1 MPRLIVLCLLVAAC
15 GSGGGFPDAR
25 EIDAAPPKGTFT
37 LDWAVTDSNGN
48 AITCDQLGA
57 NAVTVITHNRE
68 VEGASTQVFVC
79 STLMGTSS
87 GLDPGTYDMD
97 FELDGSAGMIPSTP
111 LIPTQHGIVIESEQ
125 NVRLASLVFAVE
137 ATGAVALN
145 LSTGRASGNCG
156 AAPTGGGISA
166 TQIFLTRN
174 SDLTCNPLTLTIGT
188 NATHM
193 TPQSYLINCTTPL
206 DGPCIDSDQSITA
219 TGIAADSYTIHI
231 RGKEGLPTATAPVCW
246 TNNDSIVVPPL
257 GGTLTRT
264 LNLGFATTT
273 AGCM

>member
-1 MPRLIVLCLLVAAC
+1 MPRSIVLCLLVASC

-25 EIDAAPPKGTFT
+25 PIDVAPPKGTFSLAWT
-37 LDWAVTDSNGN
+37 VTDANGA

-57 NAVTVITHNRE
+57 NTVTVITHNRD
-68 VEGASTQVFVC
+68 VDGASTQVFVC
-79 STLMGTSS
+79 RTLMGMSS

-97 FELDGSAGMIPSTP
+97 FELDGDAGMIPPTP
-111 LIPTQHGIVIESEQ
+111 VIPTQHGIVIQSEQ
-125 NVRLASLVFAVE
+125 NVPLAPLVFAVE
-137 ATGAVALN
+137 ATGAIALN
-145 LSTGRASGNCG
+145 LSTGRTGGNCA
-156 AAPTGGGISA
+156 AAPGGGGISA

-193 TPQSYLINCTTPL
+193 TPQSYVINCMTPI

-219 TGIAADSYTIHI
+219 TGVAADSYQIHV
-231 RGKEGLPTATAPVCW
+231 RGKEGAAVCW

-257 GGTLTRT
+257 GGTLTT
-264 LNLGFATTT
+264 QLNLGFAAST

>member
-25 EIDAAPPKGTFT
+25 AIDAAPPKGTFT
-37 LDWAVTDSNGN
+37 LDWAVTDANGN
-48 AITCDQLGA
+48 VVTCDQLGA
-57 NAVTVITHNRE
+57 TAVTVITHNRE
-68 VEGASTQVFVC
+68 VEGAHTQVFVC

-97 FELDGSAGMIPSTP
+97 FELDGGVTLATS
-111 LIPTQHGIVIESEQ
+111 PTQHGIVIESNQ
-125 NVRLASLVFAVE
+125 NVRLASLAFAVE
-137 ATGAVALN
+137 ATGALALN
-145 LSTGRASGNCG
+145 LSTGRAGGNCG
-156 AAPTGGGISA
+156 AVPGGGGISA
-166 TQIFLTRN
+166 TQIYLTRN
-174 SDLTCNPLTLTIGT
+174 SDGACNPLTLTIGT
-188 NATHM
+188 NATHA
-193 TPQSYLINCTTPL
+193 TPQAYAINCTTPL

-219 TGIAADSYTIHI
+219 TGVAADSYTIHI
-231 RGKEGLPTATAPVCW
+231 RAKEGLPTTTAPVCW

-257 GGTLTRT
+257 GATLTRQ